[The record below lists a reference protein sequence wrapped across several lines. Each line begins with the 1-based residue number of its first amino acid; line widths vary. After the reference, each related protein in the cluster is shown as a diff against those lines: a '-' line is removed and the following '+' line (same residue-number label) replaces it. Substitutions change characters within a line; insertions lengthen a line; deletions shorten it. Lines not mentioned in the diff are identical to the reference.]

1 MIAPRA
7 VWSLIAF
14 IARGVRSK
22 TFSVRGQRGRVGDTV
37 QRENDM
43 PVAVVTSEPVRKDL
57 KSLPEGYVVIREM
70 TYGEKIYRS
79 GMTGAMKLLK
89 ETKSDYIGEMSM
101 ETQKI
106 TIWDFANLVVE
117 HNLQDVDGRELNFKN
132 EQDVRKLSAKIGD
145 EVGTY
150 IDEINS
156 FQDIDEG
163 N

>member
-1 MIAPRA
+1 
-7 VWSLIAF
+7 
-14 IARGVRSK
+14 
-22 TFSVRGQRGRVGDTV
+22 
-37 QRENDM
+37 M
-43 PVAVVTSEPVRKDL
+43 PVAVVTSEPVRKEL
-57 KSLPEGYVVIREM
+57 KTLPEGYVVIREM

-89 ETKSDYIGEMSM
+89 ESKQTDYVGEMSM

-106 TIWDFANLVVE
+106 TLWDFANLVVE
-117 HNLQDVDGRELNFKN
+117 HNLQDADGRQLNFKM
-132 EQDVRKLSAKIGD
+132 EADTRKLAARIGD

-156 FQDIDEG
+156 FQVIDEG